1 MSRVQNIDLHVFVFR
16 YGRRPMYLAQMI
28 LVASAAIALVWLPNI
43 YVYLTIRAVGGLGQG
58 LLYATL
64 FIWGSYNIT
73 VTTVVP
79 AKSDSDDMVCLQNYQ
94 GLIID

>member
-1 MSRVQNIDLHVFVFR
+1 
-16 YGRRPMYLAQMI
+16 MYLAQMI

-64 FIWGSYNIT
+64 FIWGNYNIT
-73 VTTVVP
+73 VTTVWP
-79 AKSDSDDMVCLQNYQ
+79 AKSDSDDMFCLQKYQ

>member
-1 MSRVQNIDLHVFVFR
+1 
-16 YGRRPMYLAQMI
+16 MYLAQMI

-64 FIWGSYNIT
+64 FIWGNYNIT
-73 VTTVVP
+73 VTTVVQDE
-79 AKSDSDDMVCLQNYQ
+79 SDGDDMFCLQSYQ
-94 GLIID
+94 GFIVD